1 MFYSSLTNTA
11 ADFQPVRDHND
22 KDHRSPDS
30 RQLTRYEGFLRR
42 ELPRYLRNVLETA
55 VHGEVRSTEEHLR
68 EDLMNL
74 LDQARN
80 HALSNYRATSDPASE
95 ISSHLP
101 AGQIQGENVRPTTP
115 RMDTS
120 GTTMLGAFYQSPPPS
135 ILPELPF
142 YLSDFLA
149 EMEPLMN
156 SQIPEITLPVS
167 VQKVHDEGGR
177 PAANS
182 SLPLVHI
189 NRFSTSNR
197 RDITPASLK
206 RS

>member
-1 MFYSSLTNTA
+1 LFYSSLTNTA

-55 VHGEVRSTEEHLR
+55 VHG
-68 EDLMNL
+68 
-74 LDQARN
+74 QARN